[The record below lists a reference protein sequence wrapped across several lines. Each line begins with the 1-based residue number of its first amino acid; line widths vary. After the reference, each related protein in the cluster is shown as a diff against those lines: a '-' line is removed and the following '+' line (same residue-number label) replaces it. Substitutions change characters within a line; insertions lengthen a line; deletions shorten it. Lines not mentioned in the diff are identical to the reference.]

1 MTYRKPIPIHG
12 LKMLRLSQEI
22 QKVDIASPIFHHFS
36 HPVRLR
42 IMYALTIEQE
52 LIVTETAG
60 LIRSSAATASHHLRK
75 MHEVNI
81 LEKRKQGRENHYR
94 IKDKHLEHVVSKII
108 AWKEQG

>member
-1 MTYRKPIPIHG
+1 
-12 LKMLRLSQEI
+12 
-22 QKVDIASPIFHHFS
+22 
-36 HPVRLR
+36 
-42 IMYALTIEQE
+42 
-52 LIVTETAG
+52 
-60 LIRSSAATASHHLRK
+60 